1 MPRAMTCI
9 RISATALVSLV
20 VAMIPVTASAAP
32 SAELVQVAPQAF
44 ESKQPLLG
52 YLTRPYSKGPFPAV
66 VLLHGCAG
74 FGPRETHWADQLRS
88 WGYVALAIDSFTPR
102 KMAGCNGPTSDD
114 AVDAFSALKYL
125 TTKPFVIPDR
135 VAVLGS
141 SLGGVAAVG
150 DVESNLWEQMY
161 HAKFRGAVAF
171 YPSCT
176 GDSGIVSVPTLIVI
190 GEKDDWAW
198 ANACREMAED
208 ANKKGAP
215 IKLVVYPNATHDFDV
230 PATGP
235 YQVLGHHMA
244 YDPEATQDAERQVQ
258 DFLHDV
264 LKPPSSVA
272 ATPSVK

>member
-1 MPRAMTCI
+1 MPRAMTCG
-9 RISATALVSLV
+9 RIGGVALASLM
-20 VAMIPVTASAAP
+20 VAAITAAP

-44 ESKQPLLG
+44 ESRQPLLG
-52 YLTRPYSKGPFPAV
+52 YLTRPHSKGPFPAV

-74 FGPRETHWADQLRS
+74 FGPRETHWADQLRL

-102 KMAGCNGPTSDD
+102 NIAACNGPTSADE
-114 AVDAFSALKYL
+114 VDAFSALQYL
-125 TTKPFVIPDR
+125 ATKSFVIPDR

-141 SLGGVAAVG
+141 SLGGIAAVG
-150 DVESNLWEQMY
+150 DVESNLWQRIY
-161 HAKFRGAVAF
+161 HMKFRGAVAF

-176 GDSGIVSVPTLIVI
+176 GDSGNVSVPTLILI

-198 ANACREMAED
+198 ARACRDMVED

-215 IKLVVYPNATHDFDV
+215 IKLIVYPNATHDFDV

-235 YQVLGHHMA
+235 YRILGHDMA
-244 YDPEATQDAERQVQ
+244 YDPKATQDAERQVR
-258 DFLHDV
+258 DFLDDV
-264 LKPPSSVA
+264 LRRPSSVA